1 MRATPSSSD
10 LAPFLDFALLRPDA
24 SAQDIERLCKE
35 AQTRRLHGVC
45 VHGSRV
51 AQARMLL
58 EETELKIVCAVGF
71 PFGTAAG
78 DVKRFEV
85 EAAIDDGAHEIDL
98 VLHVGM
104 LKDGNDHL
112 LLRELRDAVE
122 AADERP
128 VTIMLQTGLLSG
140 EEMVRA
146 CQLCDDAGVQGIGA
160 LANFSDNG
168 AGTETVKLLR
178 EAVDPKFEV
187 KISGDIR
194 DAKIVLAMMDAGA
207 TRAVVSGLPQL

>member
-10 LAPFLDFALLRPDA
+10 LAPFLDLALLRPDA

-35 AQTRRLHGVC
+35 AQARRFHGVC

-51 AQARMLL
+51 EQARILL

-71 PFGTAAG
+71 PFGTASG
-78 DVKRFEV
+78 DVKRFEA

-104 LKDGNDHL
+104 LKDGNDRL
-112 LLRELRDAVE
+112 LLRELRDVVE

-128 VTIMLQTGLLSG
+128 VTVMLQTELLSHD
-140 EEMVRA
+140 EMIRA

-160 LANFSDNG
+160 LGNFSDNG
-168 AGTETVKLLR
+168 ADAETVKLLR
-178 EAVDPKFEV
+178 ETVDPKFEV

-194 DAKIVLAMMDAGA
+194 DTKIVLAMMDAGA
-207 TRAVVSGLPQL
+207 TRVALPVLPVL